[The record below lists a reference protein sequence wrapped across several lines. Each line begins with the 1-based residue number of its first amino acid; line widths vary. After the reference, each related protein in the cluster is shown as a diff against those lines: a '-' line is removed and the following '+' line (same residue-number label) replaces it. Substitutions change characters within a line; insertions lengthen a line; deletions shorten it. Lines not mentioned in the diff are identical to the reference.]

1 MQVPAWW
8 AKVVQSQ
15 SFFFMWSIFASDM
28 CIQPLLS
35 FLCFF
40 KVYKRWTNLSIKL
53 PAPSRD
59 FHFLRSHVSSHSPII
74 FAKSCQK
81 LHACNWLK
89 TEFRHQNWTLFTSC
103 YALPCDNE
111 LKWFLK
117 EQWPFLFSCN
127 YFFTIK
133 SLIFLVAQSSYD
145 VQFIIAC
152 FSAAIDVLSYCCLA
166 LSRF

>member
-1 MQVPAWW
+1 MS
-8 AKVVQSQ
+8 KSCTESKFFFS

-103 YALPCDNE
+103 YALPCDNG
-111 LKWFLK
+111 LNWFLK
-117 EQWPFLFSCN
+117 EHFVFQAATFFQEEFHHIYNIDQWPELLSTATKVFGG
-127 YFFTIK
+127 K
-133 SLIFLVAQSSYD
+133 YD
-145 VQFIIAC
+145 RI
-152 FSAAIDVLSYCCLA
+152 L
-166 LSRF
+166 

>member
-1 MQVPAWW
+1 MS
-8 AKVVQSQ
+8 KSCTESKFFF

-117 EQWPFLFSCN
+117 EQWAFLISCN
-127 YFFTIK
+127 YLFTIK
-133 SLIFLVAQSSYD
+133 SCATHNPMFSCHRWCLV
-145 VQFIIAC
+145 
-152 FSAAIDVLSYCCLA
+152 VLPSCLV
-166 LSRF
+166 SD

>member
-1 MQVPAWW
+1 MCQLDEQKLYRV
-8 AKVVQSQ
+8 KV
-15 SFFFMWSIFASDM
+15 FFFMWSIFASDM

-111 LKWFLK
+111 LRWFLK
-117 EQWPFLFSCN
+117 EQWAFVCLFVCFKGRIEASRDFHFCAL
-127 YFFTIK
+127 T
-133 SLIFLVAQSSYD
+133 SVLIRQLYLQKVARN
-145 VQFIIAC
+145 C
-152 FSAAIDVLSYCCLA
+152 THAIG
-166 LSRF
+166 

>member
-1 MQVPAWW
+1 MFTRIHCPREVSIPHKEPLFFFPSGYHREVKWKYLQCKCQVDEQKLYRV
-8 AKVVQSQ
+8 KVFFS

-111 LKWFLK
+111 LK
-117 EQWPFLFSCN
+117 
-127 YFFTIK
+127 
-133 SLIFLVAQSSYD
+133 
-145 VQFIIAC
+145 
-152 FSAAIDVLSYCCLA
+152 
-166 LSRF
+166 